1 MKKGILI
8 TLAILVTLF
17 AARIIGRTEIDFGRV
32 LNNQGDGKLY
42 NGEAFYNYCYY
53 DADRFHE
60 NDIVLTVCFLNPF
73 NNYCDDILIRSDF
86 TFLRNVI

>member
-1 MKKGILI
+1 MKKAILI

-17 AARIIGRTEIDFGRV
+17 AARIIGRTEMDFGRV

-60 NDIVLTVCFLNPF
+60 NDIVLTVCLLNPF
-73 NNYCDDILIRSDF
+73 NTYCDDILLRYDF
-86 TFLRNVI
+86 TVLKNVI

>member
-1 MKKGILI
+1 MKKVII
-8 TLAILVTLF
+8 
-17 AARIIGRTEIDFGRV
+17 IIGSVLIILTAWMAHRTEIDFGRV

-60 NDIVLTVCFLNPF
+60 NDIVLTVCLLNPF
-73 NNYCDDILIRSDF
+73 NTYCDDILLRYDF
-86 TFLRNVI
+86 TVLKNVI